1 MKPGRCPNV
10 SNSTRCE
17 QECLTD
23 ADCSGDMKCCNN
35 GCGASCIEPA
45 TEEIISTSP
54 RSFVTPPV
62 VGAEPASI
70 KQPDEPK
77 VSAQE
82 GSYVTL
88 KCITLGNPRPMITWR
103 KSTTLVRFLDF
114 SKLKKYKFC
123 KLINNIIK
131 TLI

>member
-1 MKPGRCPNV
+1 MKSGRCPSV

-35 GCGASCIEPA
+35 GCGASCLEPA
-45 TEEIISTSP
+45 AEEVISTSP
-54 RSFVTPPV
+54 RSFVTVPA

-70 KQPDEPK
+70 KQPEEPK

-88 KCITLGNPRPMITWR
+88 KCITLGNPRPKVTWR
-103 KSTTLVRFLDF
+103 KGTTLVRFLDF
-114 SKLKKYKFC
+114 SEK
-123 KLINNIIK
+123 I
-131 TLI
+131 

>member
-1 MKPGRCPNV
+1 MKPGRCPSV

-45 TEEIISTSP
+45 TEEIILTSP

-70 KQPDEPK
+70 KQPEEPK